1 MVVREQLEI
10 IRPDGTVEFYA
21 IDPAKGLVNI
31 GRHRDNDI
39 VIESPRVALFHA
51 ILDYS
56 KESYTIVILDEE
68 GETCLDGQP
77 LSPNVSQSLPH
88 WSPLEIDGYT
98 LMLVEG
104 HRADVSPGEP
114 EKVIVPA
121 VDTIPAPPAQAPSPE
136 VVSPP
141 AESLPASAVLVSVPQ
156 LRPVDM
162 VDDYIVAELSQRE
175 WTIDVEQTVSFTVK
189 LTNGGPIVATL
200 GVDVEGVDASWV
212 DITPRQIELVPRQNY
227 EVRVSITPPRHSS
240 SRAGV
245 HYPTVIVTSPEHPR
259 RVSQT
264 STMLTINPYYEFL
277 VGELSPKEQSLS
289 SQDVFGE
296 ALIHIANKGNCPA
309 AFRIEATD
317 DARGCTYE
325 FVQETNGVK
334 ALVPQAELLLPP
346 EETFAV
352 PMRITPKSRPF
363 LIRRKRHS
371 FTVTAALAE
380 GPLMPRAL
388 LGQVLV
394 RPRIGIGV
402 VLLALFVL
410 LISMVLMFRPRIDSF
425 IVVDPEGVED
435 TVASIEAGQQVTL
448 KWEASF
454 ITALDIAAYPE
465 GSEEETF
472 LIKDSSGFKAV
483 QPKESRVY
491 TLKGETWLS
500 RLLPFLSYIFP
511 AKREVMVNVGEDMPE
526 ISAFCLLDES
536 DEWNEL
542 STDELIAQLNM
553 LSEEHRRLKC
563 PQTKSIYVGES
574 VIVVWGT
581 RVGKVDPE
589 VSLTVNGNPRNL
601 PAGEYQGR
609 LVDRPESAVI
619 YNYTL
624 RAKNFYNTDGVA
636 DTLVVT
642 VNEPPTPTP
651 TPLPEPQVVTF
662 DVNPSSIVEGE
673 EVDLQWSVENATK
686 VSITGLDQP
695 WYPPVGSAVHMP
707 TKSTDYKL
715 VPITVIESGAGEQTD
730 YNWEQLAMVRHV
742 GVSPKPEAPTI
753 NYFTAQ
759 SEDSG
764 DIVYVGAT
772 AQIVF
777 RWEVTGSVTDTTD
790 ISISGPMLGTSISGL
805 EANGSRTVSV
815 PITPAS
821 QPIFVLTACN
831 GEECATESATE
842 LQVTLPRPEIDS
854 FRIANC
860 NEIDCTQ
867 VGSGDTLRYQVVYN
881 EQIELAWETRH
892 AVEVTLFFEADNL
905 GNQYPS
911 DLLREAADEQGEYRL
926 QAANA
931 NGETENDYVEV
942 VLVPPEG
949 LPTPNGLTGSGLP
962 PTGPLTLT
970 WNYATD
976 YEDYITGF
984 RVYRIEGSDEILVS
998 GDLAKEAVWV
1008 SPGTYQWVYDEA
1020 VCDRVYYVRA
1030 YYQYPGAG
1038 GGRTG
1043 ISEEYSFGC
1052 GP

>member
-1 MVVREQLEI
+1 MIVREQLEI
-10 IRPDGTVEFYA
+10 IGPDGAVEFYA
-21 IDPAKGLVNI
+21 IDPDKGLVNI

-39 VIESPRVALFHA
+39 VIESSKVALFHA

-56 KESYTIVILDEE
+56 KESYTIVVLDDK
-68 GETCLDGQP
+68 GETYLDGKP
-77 LSPNVSQSLPH
+77 LSPNVSQLLPH

-104 HRADVSPGEP
+104 HRTDVSPGEP
-114 EKVIVPA
+114 EQVIVPT
-121 VDTIPAPPAQAPSPE
+121 VDSVPAPPAQTPSPE
-136 VVSPP
+136 IVSPP
-141 AESLPASAVLVSVPQ
+141 AEKPPVSTVAVSTPQ

-200 GVDVEGVDASWV
+200 DVDVGGVDASWV

-245 HYPTVIVTSPEHPR
+245 HYPTVVVTSPEHPR

-264 STMLTINPYYEFL
+264 STVLVINPYYEFL

-309 AFRIEATD
+309 SFRIEATD

-334 ALVPQAELLLPP
+334 AMVPQAELLLPP

-410 LISMVLMFRPRIDSF
+410 LVSTVLMFRPRIDSF
-425 IVVDPEGVED
+425 IVVDPAGVED
-435 TVASIEAGQQVTL
+435 TVASIDAGQQVAL

-454 ITALDIAAYPE
+454 ITNLDVAVYPAS
-465 GSEEETF
+465 SEEETF
-472 LIKDSSGFKAV
+472 LIEDSSGTKV
-483 QPKESRVY
+483 IQPKESRVY
-491 TLKGETWLS
+491 TLKGETWLF

-511 AKREVMVNVGEDMPE
+511 AERQVRVDVGKDMPA

-542 STDELIAQLNM
+542 NTDELIAQLNM
-553 LSEEHRRLKC
+553 LSEEHRQQKC
-563 PQTKSIYVGES
+563 PQAKSVYVGES

-624 RAKNFYNTDGVA
+624 RAKNFYNTEGVA

-651 TPLPEPQVVTF
+651 TPLPQPQVVTF
-662 DVNPSSIVEGE
+662 DVTPSSITDGE
-673 EVDLQWSVENATK
+673 EVMLQWSVENATK

-715 VPITVIESGAGEQTD
+715 VPITVVESGAGEQSD
-730 YNWEQLAMVRHV
+730 YNWEQLAMVRHIN
-742 GVSPKPEAPTI
+742 VSPKPEAPEIDFFAADPSVVVQGQVT
-753 NYFTAQ
+753 TVRL
-759 SEDSG
+759 S
-764 DIVYVGAT
+764 
-772 AQIVF
+772 
-777 RWEVTGSVTDTTD
+777 WKVTGSVTNTTNIE
-790 ISISGPMLGTSISGL
+790 ISSPALGT
-805 EANGSRTVSV
+805 
-815 PITPAS
+815 
-821 QPIFVLTACN
+821 
-831 GEECATESATE
+831 
-842 LQVTLPRPEIDS
+842 
-854 FRIANC
+854 
-860 NEIDCTQ
+860 
-867 VGSGDTLRYQVVYN
+867 VGSGLVAEGNKDVPVVGSTSSEPFFLLKACNDEECNTESLTLGVNEPPPVIEFFRINDCDPPECTYLGGGGTPEYVVVFN
-881 EQIELAWETRH
+881 TQIELAWDTRD
-892 AVEVTLFFEADNL
+892 AAEVTLFFEG
-905 GNQYPS
+905 GNRGGQYPS
-911 DLLREAADEQGEYRL
+911 DILREDADEQGAYRL
-926 QAANA
+926 QAASEGGQTVDA
-931 NGETENDYVEV
+931 YLRVL
-942 VLVPPEG
+942 LVPPED
-949 LPTPNGLTGSGLP
+949 LPAPTGFGGDVP
-962 PTGPLTLT
+962 PTVPLTLT
-970 WNYATD
+970 WD
-976 YEDYITGF
+976 YDDEFVEYISGF
-984 RVYRIEGSDEILVS
+984 RIYRTDGVDTVELVEIDDATPPPS
-998 GDLAKEAVWV
+998 GV
-1008 SPGTYQWVYDEA
+1008 YQWIDEDPPGSPDP
-1020 VCDRVYYVRA
+1020 CGWIYYVVA
-1030 YYQYPGAG
+1030 YHDYPGAPSG
-1038 GGRTG
+1038 ETDP
-1043 ISEEYSFGC
+1043 SNEYSLGSC
-1052 GP
+1052 P